1 MQEVSLESTSHL
13 KIFKETLMKKMYSA
27 KSKINTDSVDTAT
40 KNNSDEKKTKAL
52 EESVRRLSE
61 QVAKLAAAQQLNS
74 RQIRRQNTDIHN
86 VNTVLRN
93 R

>member
-1 MQEVSLESTSHL
+1 
-13 KIFKETLMKKMYSA
+13 MKKMYSA
-27 KSKINTDSVDTAT
+27 KPKINTEDSVDTAT

-61 QVAKLAAAQQLNS
+61 QVAKLATAQQLNS

>member
-1 MQEVSLESTSHL
+1 MT
-13 KIFKETLMKKMYSA
+13 KKAMYSNKPIVETEIVEFDKTA
-27 KSKINTDSVDTAT
+27 SNYDRRIEKLEDT
-40 KNNSDEKKTKAL
+40 
-52 EESVRRLSE
+52 VRHLSE
-61 QVAKLAAAQQLNS
+61 QLHKMASALELNS

>member
-1 MQEVSLESTSHL
+1 
-13 KIFKETLMKKMYSA
+13 MKKMYT
-27 KSKINTDSVDTAT
+27 SKPLIESSEIDSPTEHLA
-40 KNNSDEKKTKAL
+40 NEKRIKFL
-52 EESVRRLSE
+52 EDRVRQLTE
-61 QVAKLAAAQQLNS
+61 QMNRMAAAIELNG

>member
-1 MQEVSLESTSHL
+1 MT
-13 KIFKETLMKKMYSA
+13 MYSN
-27 KSKINTDSVDTAT
+27 KPVTETETVEFDKKELDSEKRIKKLEDT
-40 KNNSDEKKTKAL
+40 
-52 EESVRRLSE
+52 VRHLSE
-61 QVAKLAAAQQLNS
+61 QVNKMASALALNS

>member
-1 MQEVSLESTSHL
+1 VSL
-13 KIFKETLMKKMYSA
+13 MYSNKPIVETA
-27 KSKINTDSVDTAT
+27 IVEFDKDTTNYDRRIEKLENT
-40 KNNSDEKKTKAL
+40 
-52 EESVRRLSE
+52 VRQLSE
-61 QVAKLAAAQQLNS
+61 QIHKMATALELNS

>member
-1 MQEVSLESTSHL
+1 MTTMYTNKPAAETEIVEVNKKELES
-13 KIFKETLMKKMYSA
+13 
-27 KSKINTDSVDTAT
+27 
-40 KNNSDEKKTKAL
+40 EKRIKVL
-52 EESVRRLSE
+52 EETVRRLSE

-86 VNTVLRN
+86 VNTVLRS

>member
-1 MQEVSLESTSHL
+1 
-13 KIFKETLMKKMYSA
+13 MKKMYTNNPVVD
-27 KSKINTDSVDTAT
+27 KIEIDTAKT
-40 KNNSDEKKTKAL
+40 ANMDDKKRIKFL
-52 EESVRRLSE
+52 EDRVRQLSE
-61 QVAKLAAAQQLNS
+61 QMNRMASALALNS